1 MVRNVVRNVEW
12 IIRYSLPMIR
22 VAAVLH
28 LAGQHT
34 GYGNVFFRKTFVD
47 HGTGTDGNTAGDLD
61 FSENLYTG
69 ANPYI
74 VAQCGY
80 ATGLNILADVHALVD
95 VAEIADA
102 GTGIHHQQAVVVDA
116 QAIAEHVARHTK
128 TQLQAQPVMPPL
140 PVCQRQ
146 EPQRI
151 AAMTPAV
158 QIILMMPEG
167 ALELPDFTPPR
178 IFYVSASYNIR
189 PRPQHLSGDKS
200 AGLFSFRSSVV
211 MLYRLELS
219 IHIDHFFRPTVDR
232 QQLHV
237 VPPGLLNALPP
248 LGRTPHAE
256 HQLHFVCQIL
266 HIASTEKKR

>member
-22 VAAVLH
+22 VAPVLH
-28 LAGQHT
+28 FACRHT

-47 HGTGTDGNTAGDLD
+47 HGAGADGNAAGDFD

-80 ATGLNILADVHALVD
+80 AARQNILTDVHALVD

-116 QAIAEHVARHTK
+116 QTITEHVARHTK

-151 AAMTPAV
+151 AAMAAPVV

-167 ALELPDFTPPR
+167 ALELPDFTPPN
-178 IFYVSASYNIR
+178 ILCFSELQHTPKASAS
-189 PRPQHLSGDKS
+189 
-200 AGLFSFRSSVV
+200 F
-211 MLYRLELS
+211 
-219 IHIDHFFRPTVDR
+219 
-232 QQLHV
+232 
-237 VPPGLLNALPP
+237 
-248 LGRTPHAE
+248 
-256 HQLHFVCQIL
+256 
-266 HIASTEKKR
+266 